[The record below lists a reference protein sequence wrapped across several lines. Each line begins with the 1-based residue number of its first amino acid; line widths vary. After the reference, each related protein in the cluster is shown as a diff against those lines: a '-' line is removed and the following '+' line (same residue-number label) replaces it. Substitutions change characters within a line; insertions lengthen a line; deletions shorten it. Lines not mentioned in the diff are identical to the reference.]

1 MTTCGHEFHTL
12 CLDIW
17 RKATKVPTCPMCRSY
32 DISGLVTTPTGKPLF
47 GQEADGDILMADSEF
62 DLVAWAISSRKALRE
77 EGKIDR

>member
-1 MTTCGHEFHTL
+1 
-12 CLDIW
+12 
-17 RKATKVPTCPMCRSY
+17 MCRSY